1 MKSILE
7 ELFFGNICP
16 NTDCR
21 SKDKCTKELMG
32 YIADHHSA
40 LNETLTDKQKEIF
53 EKFNDCYDEL
63 TSISEREI
71 FIYGFKL
78 GASLIMECT
87 ENKF

>member
-1 MKSILE
+1 MNNILE
-7 ELFFGNICP
+7 ELWYGNIAPFEQCM
-16 NTDCR
+16 NDN
-21 SKDKCTKELMG
+21 KQMKELTG
-32 YIADHHSA
+32 YISRHRDNLEA
-40 LNETLTDKQKEIF
+40 TLSDKQKEILI
-53 EKFNDCYDEL
+53 KLDDCYDEL